1 MTEEKLVAVGII
13 VKDKPNLDTDAFK
26 VIGFRIFSITDAS
39 LFDISIKEFFDEY
52 SYIRVIGLSK
62 EDEKN
67 IKIDTD
73 NTPYLESSTSL
84 SSDKTCWFL
93 GRISMYP
100 LIYNGDVVGSKRIV
114 RLVID
119 YYLVKTADLDDIFIY
134 INLDNGS
141 VGLKVDDFNATDTF
155 DMDFDADSVV
165 DIEVANSFDCGI
177 FGADTNNSG
186 LYIYDKNA
194 VVFMW
199 DIIDTLIIPNGIE
212 NVTLASRLSLKLK
225 RVVFPPSL
233 KTVNITEFSSLA
245 GYELVFPKSFDYSG
259 VEDRVWA
266 IELY

>member
-13 VKDKPNLDTDAFK
+13 VKDKPNLDTDTFK
-26 VIGFRIFSITDAS
+26 VVGFRIFSIEDAS

-52 SYIRVIGLSK
+52 SHIRVIGLSK

-67 IKIDTD
+67 IKIDID

-100 LIYNGDVVGSKRIV
+100 LIYNGAVVGSKRIV
-114 RLVID
+114 RLLPE
-119 YYLVKTADLDDIFIY
+119 YYLAKNADLDGIFIY

-141 VGLKVDDFNATDTF
+141 VGLKVDDFDVIDTF
-155 DMDFDADSVV
+155 DMDFDADSVI

-186 LYIYDKNA
+186 LYIYDKK
-194 VVFMW
+194 
-199 DIIDTLIIPNGIE
+199 LLCLCGI
-212 NVTLASRLSLKLK
+212 S
-225 RVVFPPSL
+225 
-233 KTVNITEFSSLA
+233 
-245 GYELVFPKSFDYSG
+245 
-259 VEDRVWA
+259 
-266 IELY
+266 